1 MPLLFNFDW
10 RYFCNAKSQYI
21 RNALAQAIGTSQYWK
36 VFPDFLI
43 TDDVKI
49 MVELC
54 EANWLITEIFLLSRN
69 EKVRKEDFVVWKLAL
84 NSTSAVLS
92 ADDGNYH
99 EFIRKEIPFTDFP
112 MSEGISLY
120 WCDNVLLLPTEY

>member
-1 MPLLFNFDW
+1 MQNPD
-10 RYFCNAKSQYI
+10 YI
-21 RNALAQAIGTSQYWK
+21 RSVLAQTCGTSQYWK
-36 VFPDFLI
+36 AFPDFLI
-43 TDDVKI
+43 TDGVKI

-99 EFIRKEIPFTDFP
+99 ELIRKEIPFTDFP
-112 MSEGISLY
+112 MSEGISIY

>member
-1 MPLLFNFDW
+1 MQNPD
-10 RYFCNAKSQYI
+10 YI
-21 RNALAQAIGTSQYWK
+21 RNILAQAIGTSQYWK

-43 TDDVKI
+43 TDGVKI

-69 EKVRKEDFVVWKLAL
+69 EKIRKEDFVVWKLAL
-84 NSTSAVLS
+84 NGSSAVLT
-92 ADDGNYH
+92 DDDNYH
-99 EFIRKEIPFTDFP
+99 KLIRKEIPFTDFP
-112 MSEGISLY
+112 LDEGISLY

>member
-1 MPLLFNFDW
+1 MQNPD
-10 RYFCNAKSQYI
+10 YI
-21 RNALAQAIGTSQYWK
+21 RSVLAQTCGTSQYWK
-36 VFPDFLI
+36 VYTNFFI
-43 TDDVKI
+43 TDGVKI

-92 ADDGNYH
+92 ADDGNCH
-99 EFIRKEIPFTDFP
+99 ELIKEEISFTDFP
-112 MSEGISLY
+112 LSVGVITFFCSPQNIRKEK
-120 WCDNVLLLPTEY
+120 

>member
-1 MPLLFNFDW
+1 MQNPE
-10 RYFCNAKSQYI
+10 YI
-21 RNALAQAIGTSQYWK
+21 RNVLDQAIGTSQYWK

-43 TDDVKI
+43 TDGVKI

-84 NSTSAVLS
+84 NNSSAVLS
-92 ADDGNYH
+92 NDDGNYH
-99 EFIRKEIPFTDFP
+99 ELIKKKIPFTDFP
-112 MSEGISLY
+112 LNEGISLY
-120 WCDNVLLLPTEY
+120 WSDNVLLLPSEY

>member
-1 MPLLFNFDW
+1 MQNPE
-10 RYFCNAKSQYI
+10 YI
-21 RNALAQAIGTSQYWK
+21 RSMLAQSIGTSQYWK

-43 TDDVKI
+43 TDGVKI

-54 EANWLITEIFLLSRN
+54 EANWLISDIFLLSRN

-84 NSTSAVLS
+84 NGTSAVLT

-99 EFIRKEIPFTDFP
+99 ELIREEIPFQ
-112 MSEGISLY
+112 
-120 WCDNVLLLPTEY
+120 V